1 MADKVR
7 GFSFGGKHH
16 TGKQNSAPGPG
27 EYTIPVRG
35 IEKRPTVFGT
45 GPARTRSVSAQDAEI
60 KPGPGA
66 YIQQPSWGAAGPSY
80 TMPGKTREIS

>member
-35 IEKRPTVFGT
+35 IENRPTVFGT
-45 GPARTRSVSAQDAEI
+45 GPARTRSVSA
-60 KPGPGA
+60 
-66 YIQQPSWGAAGPSY
+66 
-80 TMPGKTREIS
+80 